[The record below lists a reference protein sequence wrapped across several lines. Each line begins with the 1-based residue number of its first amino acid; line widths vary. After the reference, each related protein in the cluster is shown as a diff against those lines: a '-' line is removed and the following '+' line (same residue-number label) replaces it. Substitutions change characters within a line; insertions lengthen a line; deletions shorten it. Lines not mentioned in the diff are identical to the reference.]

1 MTSHAFLRRAGNP
14 AFRRIGLLLATVLVL
29 GGCGTHAQSLAVRAV
44 AAGVPSL
51 APFFDERSG
60 LGQDTTV
67 RIREV
72 PGGLQAGSTPGLY
85 GGSRRPTVCDV
96 ERLKEFLTDPRND
109 RKAKAWSQVEG
120 ITPAQIPGYLDG
132 LTPVLL
138 RHDTLVQN
146 HEYRKGRAIPFDSVL
161 QAGIAVLV
169 DQRGQPVVKC
179 SCGNPLRP
187 FRGDTTRISVKF
199 GDGNGKWPGYD
210 RASVVTIRPAP
221 ARLKRLALV
230 DVDDPDRG
238 IERPVGTGGGH
249 DSAFDTRVR
258 HTVPD
263 VTGTGFAGAVQR
275 LTAAGLAVAYAGQGA
290 PPDGAVIT
298 GMDPAPGTE
307 LGFGRYVTL
316 SVATG
321 DTDGP
326 GGAAPGGTSPDPK
339 DSTPSSP
346 SASFPSASSPSDA
359 VPSTGGTASGETGMP
374 PRSSNPVSP
383 PGSGVATSSS
393 SGDGTPS
400 GGLTSPRES
409 GRPSLSGSATPAS
422 STPATGPPA
431 RSSSA
436 DPPARSS
443 STGPPATTSASLSGT
458 SPTHTLRAS
467 TPPTRTPRTGQ
478 PTADQPMTGSPPA
491 GAPSAG
497 TATTW
502 NNGE

>member
-1 MTSHAFLRRAGNP
+1 MTSHAFLRHAGNP
-14 AFRRIGLLLATVLVL
+14 AFRRIGLLLAILLVL
-29 GGCGTHAQSLAVRAV
+29 GGCGTHAQSFAVRAV

-85 GGSRRPTVCDV
+85 GGSRKPTVCDV

-109 RKAKAWSQVEG
+109 RKAKAWSKVEG
-120 ITPAQIPGYLDG
+120 ITPAQIPGYLDR

-146 HEYRKGRAIPFDSVL
+146 HEYRKGSAMPFDSVL

-199 GDGNGKWPGYD
+199 GDGNAKWPGYD

-221 ARLKRLALV
+221 ARLTRLALV

-249 DSAFDTRVR
+249 DSAFDTRAR

-263 VTGTGFAGAVQR
+263 VTGTEFARAVQR
-275 LTAAGLAVAYAGQGA
+275 LTAAGLAAAYAGQGA

-298 GMDPAPGTE
+298 GMDPAPGTG
-307 LGFGRYVTL
+307 LGFGQYVTL

-321 DTDGP
+321 DKDSP
-326 GGAAPGGTSPDPK
+326 GEVAPVGTSPDPK
-339 DSTPSSP
+339 GSTPSSP
-346 SASFPSASSPSDA
+346 SASFPSGSLPSGSF
-359 VPSTGGTASGETGMP
+359 PSTGGSASGESGMP
-374 PRSSNPVSP
+374 PSSTNPVSP
-383 PGSGVATSSS
+383 PASSDATSSS
-393 SGDGTPS
+393 SGNGTPS
-400 GGLTSPRES
+400 GGLTSPRAS
-409 GRPSLSGSATPAS
+409 DRPSLSGSAAPAS
-422 STPATGPPA
+422 SKPATGPP
-431 RSSSA
+431 
-436 DPPARSS
+436 DRSS
-443 STGPPATTSASLSGT
+443 STGPPATADASLSGT
-458 SPTHTLRAS
+458 SPTHTPRAG

-478 PTADQPMTGSPPA
+478 PTAGRPMTGSPPA
-491 GAPSAG
+491 GSPSAA